1 MGLDT
6 LANTLKVLAQPVV
19 AKADTR
25 IRVGLTLRGIDQS
38 SGGFQLVDQAGQRLP
53 LSISIRPPNLS
64 RQEQRDAGEGGQQA
78 AG

>member
-6 LANTLKVLAQPVV
+6 LPNALEVLAQPVV

-25 IRVGLTLRGIDQS
+25 VRVGLTLRCIDQS
-38 SGGFQLVDQAGQRLP
+38 AGGFQLVDQAGKRFP
-53 LSISIRPPNLS
+53 LSISVRPNNLS

-78 AG
+78 PR